1 MRPRLL
7 LSLPLLGVVP
17 LVLFLLRSAAS
28 PSIGPRALPE
38 SLGTPLLRHTPYR
51 DLDQAVR
58 GGVVARELA
67 SATGPLEG
75 FLILDADATLATA
88 VAAAPSAK
96 SRAASVLGVTK
107 AAYSAQ
113 KDRVLER
120 LGGVTV
126 LQDYDALPM
135 AFVRFSGPPAAP

>member
-1 MRPRLL
+1 MRSRLL
-7 LSLPLLGVVP
+7 RSLPLLGVVP
-17 LVLFLLRSAAS
+17 LLLSLLPSAAS
-28 PSIGPRALPE
+28 PSTGPRAIPE
-38 SLGTPLLRHTPYR
+38 SLRTPLLRHAPFR

-67 SATGPLEG
+67 SATAPCEG
-75 FLILDADATLATA
+75 FLILDADATLAPA

-96 SRAASVLGVTK
+96 GRAASVLGVTK
-107 AAYSAQ
+107 AAYAAQ

-120 LGGVTV
+120 LGGVTM

-135 AFVRFSGPPAAP
+135 AFVRF